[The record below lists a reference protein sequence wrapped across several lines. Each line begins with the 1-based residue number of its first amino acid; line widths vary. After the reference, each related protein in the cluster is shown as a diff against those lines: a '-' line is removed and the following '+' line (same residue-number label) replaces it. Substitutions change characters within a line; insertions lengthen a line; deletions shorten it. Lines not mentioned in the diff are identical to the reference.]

1 MIDQTPDFSV
11 FDMRMRERV
20 FMDIKDISGSK
31 VAASVNE
38 TERLYRTVSA
48 TLEEWDGEG
57 CVIVT
62 ANTIRKAKEIAAYL
76 TAYGFAVERR
86 HRDKGKT
93 KEALARF
100 KCGEVDIFIDY
111 NTKKAGKERK
121 DCTLIIHAGL
131 PFSVYDYEAAI
142 DLLSYTEGKTR
153 DVLIVSRAQFAQHKK
168 LMSSADGKTL
178 GSFKKTLEKR
188 KCLHQFL
195 ARKSYFAK
203 EDAKRCKD
211 RCAMCAVRKM
221 MA

>member
-1 MIDQTPDFSV
+1 MIDQAFDFSV

-31 VAASVNE
+31 VTASVNE

-62 ANTIRKAKEIAAYL
+62 ANTIKKAKEIAAYL
-76 TAYGFAVERR
+76 KAYGFAVERR

-100 KCGEVDIFIDY
+100 KCGEVDIFVDCDT
-111 NTKKAGKERK
+111 NKAGQKRK

-131 PFSVYDYEAAI
+131 PFSVYDYKSAI
-142 DLLSYTEGKTR
+142 ELLSYSEGKTR
-153 DVLIVSRAQFAQHKK
+153 DVLIVSRAQFARHEKM
-168 LMSSADGKTL
+168 MSSAEKKKL
-178 GSFKKTLEKR
+178 RSFKRTLEKR

-195 ARKSYFAK
+195 AREGQYVK
-203 EDAKRCKD
+203 EDTKRCKD
-211 RCAMCAVRKM
+211 RCTMCAVRKM